1 MTCDYTAYCLHC
13 YDELGRRYYPRE
25 GSRAARTV
33 MMFPRRTAKA
43 AVIDT
48 NQREV
53 IYVNI
58 ERLGEPRTYW
68 DWNFTKKM
76 VWRMEWELA
85 KNRETANVYRSGGR
99 PTPPTTS
106 SSTMPSS
113 VTVDLS

>member
-13 YDELGRRYYPRE
+13 FQEYGRRHYPRE
-25 GSRAARTV
+25 GSLAHRTV
-33 MMFPRRTAKA
+33 FLFPRRTAKA
-43 AVIDT
+43 AIIDT
-48 NQREV
+48 ETGEKRYFE
-53 IYVNI
+53 I

-106 SSTMPSS
+106 SSTTPSS